1 MFIETDDIS
10 FLSTLKEHKAKQV
23 VIHYCC
29 QNCDDEQVTYEE
41 EVTEEMISDFE
52 EKKEHIIGIPCTS
65 CGVNTLYLKEPIIQG
80 VELM

>member
-52 EKKEHIIGIPCTS
+52 EKRTHYRDS
-65 CGVNTLYLKEPIIQG
+65 LYLLWCKYFIP
-80 VELM
+80 